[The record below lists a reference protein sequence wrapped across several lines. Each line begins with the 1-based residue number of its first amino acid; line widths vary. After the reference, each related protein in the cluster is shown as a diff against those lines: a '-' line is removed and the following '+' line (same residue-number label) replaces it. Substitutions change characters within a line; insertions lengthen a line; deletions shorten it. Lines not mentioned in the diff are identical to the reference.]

1 MLRKSLIL
9 LIAAG
14 LLALF
19 IGAGSAIFTS
29 QATVAAN
36 TFTTGTLVISTN
48 PTSAL
53 VTFSN
58 MAPGDQ
64 VTAPLS
70 VSNTGS
76 LDSRYAMTS
85 SSDNTDGKG
94 LRDQLVYNIK
104 TGVTTCSNAGF
115 GLSGTSIASGALSTA
130 AFGNP
135 AQGSQAGDRTLAA
148 GATEVL
154 CFNVSLPLS
163 TGNTFQNATTTAVFT
178 FQAEQTAN
186 NP

>member
-29 QATVAAN
+29 QAAVAAN
-36 TFTTGTLVISTN
+36 TFTTGTLAISTN

-76 LDSRYAMTS
+76 LDLRYAMTS
-85 SSDNTDGKG
+85 
-94 LRDQLVYNIK
+94 
-104 TGVTTCSNAGF
+104 
-115 GLSGTSIASGALSTA
+115 
-130 AFGNP
+130 
-135 AQGSQAGDRTLAA
+135 
-148 GATEVL
+148 
-154 CFNVSLPLS
+154 
-163 TGNTFQNATTTAVFT
+163 
-178 FQAEQTAN
+178 
-186 NP
+186 